1 MRRLLHGTQRHGD
14 VRPGLRDAGALDQL
28 EGFASF
34 HGPDF
39 YGLPRN
45 TGRITLARQA
55 WTLPE
60 TLPFGDADIK
70 PLCGGETLAWRMQA

>member
-1 MRRLLHGTQRHGD
+1 
-14 VRPGLRDAGALDQL
+14 
-28 EGFASF
+28 
-34 HGPDF
+34 
-39 YGLPRN
+39 LPRN

-60 TLPFGDADIK
+60 TLPFGDAAIK

>member
-1 MRRLLHGTQRHGD
+1 
-14 VRPGLRDAGALDQL
+14 VNALDKL
-28 EGFASF
+28 EGFASL

-45 TGRITLARQA
+45 TERVVLKRQA

-60 TLPFGDADIK
+60 YLPLGEASIK
-70 PLCGGETLAWRMQA
+70 PLCGGETLAWQLQSN